1 MVIFYFC
8 FRSQEDVHKVEITHE
23 KPEKF
28 VDKVFCLFWQTK
40 LTCVVSDPGNIERSS
55 VYSSPRFPGLGSDY
69 GGLRYNT
76 FCTCKLAEYFM
87 KFIKNTL
94 CRAVSP
100 PRQWRKTKYCKSGWG
115 KNASVQGRERASS
128 PLSPSL
134 LSQSLKQAKVV
145 QGRCRGLVDRASDL
159 RPQ

>member
-28 VDKVFCLFWQTK
+28 MDKVFCLFWQTK
-40 LTCVVSDPGNIERSS
+40 LTCVVSDPGNFERSS
-55 VYSSPRFPGLGSDY
+55 VYWSPRFPGLGSDY

-87 KFIKNTL
+87 KFIKTPCAGLFHPRDSGGRRNTV
-94 CRAVSP
+94 RADGE
-100 PRQWRKTKYCKSGWG
+100 KTRGYKGENGPVRLFPHPCYL
-115 KNASVQGRERASS
+115 RA
-128 PLSPSL
+128 
-134 LSQSLKQAKVV
+134 
-145 QGRCRGLVDRASDL
+145 
-159 RPQ
+159 